1 MADTIELIIRHT
13 QELDEYMNKNGKYS
27 FHRFSDGSIRYNAS
41 LFNDISRIE
50 DTCLV
55 PIEPVEE
62 LEELKKAI
70 AVKDTIVTINDFVEF
85 VGEDAILGETSVEFY
100 GINAKIEY
108 SGIHKIDVEYN
119 YELKAIVHKIIEG
132 YFGRVV
138 YVEGIGVEVSDIKV
152 CNDGITFPVTG
163 EHKEKRLTYDDI
175 NIITDYESRYIYGG
189 LYK

>member
-62 LEELKKAI
+62 LEELKKATV
-70 AVKDTIVTINDFVEF
+70 VKDTLVTINGFVEF
-85 VGEDAILGETSVEFY
+85 AGEDAILGETSIEFY
-100 GINAKIEY
+100 GINAKIKY
-108 SGIHKIDVEYN
+108 RCIHKIDVIYN
-119 YELKAIVHKIIEG
+119 YELKALVHKIIEG
-132 YFGRVV
+132 YFGEVV
-138 YVEGIGVEVSDIKV
+138 NVNGIGVEVCDIEV
-152 CNDGITFPVTG
+152 CNDGITFPVRG
-163 EHKEKRLTYDDI
+163 ANMEKHLTYDDI
-175 NIITDYESRYIYGG
+175 FIITDYDSRYIYRR
-189 LYK
+189 